1 MNYTNITAVK
11 LMGRTQRDGLRTV
24 LVEMWAHKT
33 STGYQTIFP
42 EDEVETKRSY
52 LKSQVGEYASHF
64 TNFTIE
70 YVYISSR
77 EEDLSAIEATV
88 RNDGVEA

>member
-1 MNYTNITAVK
+1 MNLTNITAINLNARK
-11 LMGRTQRDGLRTV
+11 NGQRTV
-24 LVEMWAHKT
+24 LIEMWAEKT
-33 STGYQTIFP
+33 STGYQKTFT

-52 LKSQVGEYASHF
+52 LKSQVGEYVKHF
-64 TNFTIE
+64 TDFKIE
-70 YVYISSR
+70 YVFISSR